1 MKSKNFIRYS
11 RNDLEVVMW
20 LRDEIH
26 RRAWV
31 NPCMNIADCLREG
44 SDLLRTLAINEHLSW
59 NAFHIMMGYY
69 RTWNVL
75 DAEKGAMDHV

>member
-1 MKSKNFIRYS
+1 MIDMNSTYDVFISYS
-11 RNDLEVVMW
+11 RKNKS
-20 LRDEIH
+20 
-26 RRAWV
+26 
-31 NPCMNIADCLREG
+31 G
-44 SDLLRTLAINEHLSW
+44 LLRMLAINEYLRW